1 MLPDQRECTR
11 RCGLT
16 AAGVWLSPHGR
27 MTAARRNAEGFLG
40 MVTRLSAL
48 HPATRLALALGIA
61 LGAAGCLSSTAEQAP
76 VPLVAPTAIDIAGAK
91 PSGKVSISEVTVAG
105 VGGGQGTLTF
115 RGKTYPFK
123 LASTVFGPGG
133 VAKLQASGNIYKL
146 ADLSQ
151 FDGVWVQGTGPAGLQ
166 TSGRSELW
174 LQNKA
179 GVVMHLV
186 GQNEGVTLSLGKDE
200 LLIELTQ

>member
-1 MLPDQRECTR
+1 MD
-11 RCGLT
+11 
-16 AAGVWLSPHGR
+16 SS
-27 MTAARRNAEGFLG
+27 
-40 MVTRLSAL
+40 LSAL
-48 HPATRLALALGIA
+48 RPASRLVLALGLA

-76 VPLVAPTAIDIAGAK
+76 VPLVAPTAVDIAGVK

-105 VGGGQGTLTF
+105 VGAGKGTLTF
-115 RGKTYPFK
+115 GGKTYPFK

-133 VAKLQASGNIYKL
+133 VSKLQASGNIYRL
-146 ADLSQ
+146 SDLSQ
-151 FDGVWVQGTGPAGLQ
+151 FDGVWVQGTGPAGIE